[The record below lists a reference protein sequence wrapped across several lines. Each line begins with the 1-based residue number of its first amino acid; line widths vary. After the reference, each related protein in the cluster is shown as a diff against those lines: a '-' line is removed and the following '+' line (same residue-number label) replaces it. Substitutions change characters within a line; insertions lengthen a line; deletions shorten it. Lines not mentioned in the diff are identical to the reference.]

1 MDTPKSA
8 RDLVPLSPRPEL
20 PFEERIAW
28 LERAFSGRLGF
39 HAVHLDG
46 DEEVGLNADE
56 IFPTASV
63 IKLGLCCAVLDL
75 VAQGEADLGETLW
88 LPPPGRRVPGGG
100 ILKQL
105 EVGAVSLRDAIELTI
120 TLSDNVATNA
130 LLGRCDAERV
140 NAYLA
145 SLDLSETR
153 ILGPVDFTRVTP
165 DVHGGIGVSTP
176 RDQTR
181 LLAVLARGEILDSSL
196 CAYLRAVLERQHYQD
211 QIPRWL
217 GWNPYAQYH
226 GRDQVLTVGNKTG
239 ELDGI
244 RADAGLVRHRDRGTV
259 AVAIF
264 TDAGTDYRET
274 VDVEGA
280 LAVAECSAAIA
291 ARLLGLEV

>member
-1 MDTPKSA
+1 MPKTA
-8 RDLVPLSPRPEL
+8 RDLVPLSPQPEL
-20 PFEERIAW
+20 PFEARIAS
-28 LERAFSGRLGF
+28 LERSFSGRLGF
-39 HAVHLDG
+39 HAIRLEG
-46 DEEVGLNADE
+46 AEEVGLRADE
-56 IFPTASV
+56 AFPTASV
-63 IKLGLCCAVLDL
+63 IKVGICCALLDL
-75 VAQGEADLGETLW
+75 VARGQADLDETLK
-88 LPPPGRRVPGGG
+88 LRPPAERVAGGG

-105 EVGAVSLRDAIELTI
+105 EVGTISLRDSIELTI

-130 LLGRCDAERV
+130 LLERCDAARV

-145 SLDLSETR
+145 SLGLKQTR
-153 ILGPVDFTRVTP
+153 VLGPVDFERITH
-165 DVHGGIGVSTP
+165 DLSGSIGVSTP
-176 RDQTR
+176 REQTR
-181 LLAVLARGEILDSSL
+181 LLTALARGEILVPAL
-196 CAYLRAVLERQHYQD
+196 CEHLLAVLERQHYQD

-226 GRDQVLTVGNKTG
+226 GQDQVLTVSNKTG

-244 RADAGLVRHRDRGTV
+244 RADVGLLRHRQRGTV

-264 TDAGTDYRET
+264 TDGGNDHRET